1 MARRWGVGCALSIFA
16 CLLLLGSAATT
27 LTCCLFRENEL
38 ALNARRQALALVWP
52 SPQYKYAFQSNTEL
66 VPVFLS
72 TVTLVLFGIPAE
84 SVRMC
89 RLANQDGERTC
100 MEPGELPGSKSSG

>member
-52 SPQYKYAFQSNTEL
+52 SPQYS
-66 VPVFLS
+66 LS
-72 TVTLVLFGIPAE
+72 MGHVDPKDLLFPYFFFDINIIFITTLL
-84 SVRMC
+84 R
-89 RLANQDGERTC
+89 
-100 MEPGELPGSKSSG
+100 